1 MNRVMIALLLSVSSS
16 AAFSADNDCLSQ
28 KYDAYIEASMH
39 WYEDLS
45 QLTAQQYPDLK
56 EVSQWYLDARRNHF
70 DLNAAAVKYYLAND
84 ATKVATQ
91 KPVEAWLQLE
101 QKEIK
106 ALAERDD
113 ELGQIAAKTFAD
125 RQAVPHKQNYELR
138 SAFADLL
145 SHPTKIDEALQRY
158 NTAIAQV
165 ELMSCN

>member
-1 MNRVMIALLLSVSSS
+1 MNRVMIALLLSASSS
-16 AAFSADNDCLSQ
+16 AAFAADNVCLSQ

-56 EVSQWYLDARRNHF
+56 EVSQWYLEGRQNHF
-70 DLNAAAVKYYLAND
+70 DLNAAAVKYYLEND
-84 ATKVATQ
+84 SAKVATT

-106 ALAERDD
+106 TLASRND
-113 ELGQIAAKTFAD
+113 ELGQIAVKTFAD

-145 SHPTKIDEALQRY
+145 SHPTKIDTALQRY
-158 NTAIAQV
+158 NSAITNV
-165 ELMSCN
+165 EKIHCN